1 MKEVDEDDE
10 IIDNKSDDNQIENNK
25 NKQAGNINDEIV
37 EAENDNF
44 YNRGEYATDFI
55 RNYKPV
61 QRVNTNDTPPVQ
73 FYTTSIKGLMSV
85 SDVFPDFSKEIEN
98 LSIEMMTIEAEMGFK
113 KKTRL
118 YLPNDEGR
126 DSHIFITDDPEV
138 KNGINAF
145 REKYNDFMNRISAAY
160 TDPNSVQYRL
170 INVIKKNSELLDD
183 PAHLDKLSGFPEY
196 YKALKCSFMDMP
208 DSNFA
213 AGIGENDNPVYKSD
227 LARYQKFMSNHVFLD
242 QIEDKQNFFINEYL
256 PYAEKRKNGTLTSE
270 EAVDYNSAYLN
281 HLIKQKEYFETIMS
295 YGKDDPDIAASKM
308 CNNPIQF
315 EGDWQ
320 GDRFGKMTLDKINR
334 NIDAMGRGWPAADM
348 NFLDELHLI
357 QLKLADMAEN
367 SNQGFTAE
375 EQKAAKRLQSKM
387 KKPYNNILK
396 KNISSPEER
405 MELITGIEESLKDYI
420 SLDTA
425 YKARTFKGDL
435 NINGPHSLTW
445 LLDEAKGR
453 KVFRSEVGKNH
464 QIDSELH
471 SNLYTDLSSH
481 HAYFNSALT
490 DSLRERFNNAPETKA
505 VMDRDGVEEY
515 GPDDEIPNLADEA
528 FEPKYKF
535 NHRAYLHMAND
546 YNISIVRDP
555 EALERYKKQV
565 NKMADTMDE
574 FIAEDV
580 PDDEIG
586 RKMKEFFRYNVS
598 EKVRRAAKGY
608 SESYMDYKSPFLGAA
623 LSYHGLVDPTLE
635 NDHFR
640 NYLKKWGAKFP
651 IVDIAIEHGK
661 LSDTYIDY
669 FEEKKKAGGTLSPK
683 REEFYRQK
691 IYDHTVLLG
700 ALHGKMS
707 AVAESKEYNAAIKR
721 GTLLMEDIFHI
732 HPLSPRGTKAMA
744 SGIEAYKTGL
754 ENGWSL
760 EDLPTLTAFH
770 MLMTDLETGA
780 KYKSNT
786 VLHRVVKIDPPRFDS
801 EERKNT
807 FLKMKDL
814 YIEII
819 STPLTSEKQRNEFM
833 RKMSDT
839 VREGI
844 ANGGLKTAGRYP
856 IHFASYFLQTENQ
869 TMDRTLAVVTGK
881 EPAVYQPVKCGP
893 DRKVESILCDLN
905 TRRTDLWF
913 GSENAEH
920 KNLREAVEDMQKF
933 MKDNPNPGVTKE
945 EILSYSEKYLSKLD
959 AVQRHS
965 KIYQEKRKGAS
976 SRGGKARLSGARKV
990 FDFAEF
996 EKDNLLDRIKATT
1009 DLKFKDIDELRNS
1022 VAINKKLDAVTKL
1035 TEMTAMPR
1043 SKDEIKELHS
1053 LAADILVAK
1062 IVVAKSSPGYKTFK
1076 EMGNEAFKKEV
1087 LKSKEFKALITTY
1100 IRDQN
1105 MTPEKFA
1112 IELSGDGALGRL
1124 RSFTANMKRSEDLA
1138 AEKAADKE
1146 AKAGFDTMARQ
1157 VKMASR
1163 EQKFKQQKQAE
1174 KEAKKKAQTG
1184 KGMGKK

>member
-1 MKEVDEDDE
+1 MKEVDKDD
-10 IIDNKSDDNQIENNK
+10 K
-25 NKQAGNINDEIV
+25 
-37 EAENDNF
+37 F
-44 YNRGEYATDFI
+44 YDRGEYVTDFI
-55 RNYKPV
+55 QNYKPV

-85 SDVFPDFSKEIEN
+85 SDVFPDFSKEIED
-98 LSIEMMTIEAEMGFK
+98 LSIEMMSIEAEMGFK

-145 REKYNDFMNRISAAY
+145 RDKYNDFMNRISAAY

-183 PAHLDKLSGFPEY
+183 PAHLDKISGFPEY
-196 YKALKCSFMDMP
+196 YKALKCSMMDMP

-213 AGIGENDNPVYKSD
+213 AEINENDNPVYESD
-227 LARYQKFMSNHVFLD
+227 SARYQKFMDKHVFLD

-256 PYAEKRKNGTLTSE
+256 PYAEKRKNGTLES
-270 EAVDYNSAYLN
+270 ADAADYNSAYLT

-295 YGKDDPDIAASKM
+295 YSKNDPDIAANKM
-308 CNNPIQF
+308 CNNPAQF

-320 GDRFGKMTLDKINR
+320 GSRYGKMTLDKINR
-334 NIDAMGRGWPAADM
+334 NIDAMGRGWSAADI

-420 SLDTA
+420 ALDTS
-425 YKARTFKGDL
+425 YKARTFTGDL

-453 KVFRSEVGKNH
+453 KVYRSEIGKNH
-464 QIDSELH
+464 QLESELH
-471 SNLYTDLSSH
+471 STMYSDLSANH
-481 HAYFNSALT
+481 TYIITALN
-490 DSLRERFNNAPETKA
+490 DSLSEKFNNAPETKA
-505 VMDRDGVEEY
+505 VMDRDGAEEY

-528 FEPKYKF
+528 FEMRHKF
-535 NHRAYLHMAND
+535 NHTAYIHMGLETYID
-546 YNISIVRDP
+546 IVRDP
-555 EALERYKKQV
+555 EALERYKNQI
-565 NKMADTMDE
+565 NKMADTMDR
-574 FIAEDV
+574 FIAEDI

-586 RKMKEFFRYNVS
+586 QKMKEFFHYNS
-598 EKVRRAAKGY
+598 TEKVRRAAKGY

-623 LSYHGLVDPTLE
+623 MSFRGLIDPTLE

-640 NYLKKWGAKFP
+640 NNLIKWGAKFP
-651 IVDIAIEHGK
+651 IVDVAIEHGK
-661 LSDTYIDY
+661 LSDTFVDY

-691 IYDHTVLLG
+691 IYDQTVLLG
-700 ALHGKMS
+700 ALYSK
-707 AVAESKEYNAAIKR
+707 VCVTAESKEFNDAMRTDKFM
-721 GTLLMEDIFHI
+721 MEDIFHI
-732 HPLSPRGTKAMA
+732 HPLAPRGSRAML
-744 SGIEAYKTGL
+744 SGVEAYKAGL

-770 MLMTDLETGA
+770 MLMTELERDA
-780 KYKSNT
+780 KYIPATTLDK
-786 VLHRVVKIDPPRFDS
+786 LKKIDPPTFDT

-807 FLKMKDL
+807 FFKIKTL
-814 YIEII
+814 YNEIAN
-819 STPLTSEKQRNEFM
+819 TPLTSEKQRNEFM

-844 ANGGLKTAGRYP
+844 ANGGLKKDGKYP
-856 IHFASYFLQTENQ
+856 ISTASYFLQTENQ
-869 TMDRTLAVVTGK
+869 TMDRTIAVVTGK
-881 EPAVYQPVKCGP
+881 EPAAYKPIKCGP
-893 DRKVESILCDLN
+893 ERKVESILCDLN

-920 KNLREAVEDMQKF
+920 KNLREAVEDMQDF
-933 MKDNPNPGVTKE
+933 LKDNPNTGVTKE

-959 AVQRHS
+959 AVQRYS

-1087 LKSKEFKALITTY
+1087 LKSMEFKALITTY

-1174 KEAKKKAQTG
+1174 KEAKKKAREG